1 VHTDPPGAMVII
13 EGGVI
18 AQTPIDRV
26 DIASGKHQM
35 IVAMPGYEA
44 VGKMLDIVAGEHSVQ
59 EIMLSRGDASSAPSP
74 GGHGGC
80 SSSTC
85 RRDCF
90 QNHAHCETDCGFCTD
105 CSSPV
110 DGNAV
115 QCSVC
120 LSCKETCR
128 QMQRACER
136 GCEAC
141 D

>member
-1 VHTDPPGAMVII
+1 MVII
-13 EGGVI
+13 EGGVM
-18 AQTPIDRV
+18 AQTPIDRI
-26 DIASGKHQM
+26 DISAGKHQM

-59 EIMLSRGDASSAPSP
+59 EIMLSRGGGGSAPS
-74 GGHGGC
+74 GRDGGC
-80 SSSTC
+80 SASTC

-90 QNHAHCETDCGFCTD
+90 QDHAHCDTDCGFCTD

-110 DGNAV
+110 DGNAI

-120 LSCKETCR
+120 LSCKESCR

-136 GCEAC
+136 SCEAC